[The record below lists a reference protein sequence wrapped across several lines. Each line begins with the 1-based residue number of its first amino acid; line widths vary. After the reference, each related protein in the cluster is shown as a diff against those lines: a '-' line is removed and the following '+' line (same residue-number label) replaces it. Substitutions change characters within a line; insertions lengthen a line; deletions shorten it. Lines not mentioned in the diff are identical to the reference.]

1 MKLIFNNP
9 ITNQIDNLDIKDL
22 KLDYFNWKSII
33 NCKTDNDIINVLNT
47 KLKELDCTKEYS
59 YGRTMMVNSFIYDTT
74 MSNYYYYLIKL
85 NNQFLYNIY
94 VNKLIN
100 RHIKNIIFEYNYP
113 YIENKNKNQNKI
125 KKKKRPINKFVK
137 YVTFD
142 MFTNKEIFVYE
153 NPFTK
158 EIIESDNPNLLDELN
173 APKKKERKKSI
184 KIKEIGVPISA
195 MTFNFKKK

>member
-22 KLDYFNWKSII
+22 KLDYFSWKSII
-33 NCKTDNDIINVLNT
+33 NCKTDDDVIKILNT
-47 KLKELDCTKEYS
+47 KLKELDCTKEHS
-59 YGRTMMVNSFIYDTT
+59 YGRTIIINSFIYDTT

-85 NNQFLYNIY
+85 KNQFLYNDYID
-94 VNKLIN
+94 KLIN
-100 RHIKNIIFEYNYP
+100 RHIKNIIFEYDYP

-142 MFTNKEIFVYE
+142 MFTNKEVFVYE